1 LEGWAGKQ
9 FEGQWR
15 VAHALPPRIIARVR
29 RVFKAG
35 GAFDTA

>member
-1 LEGWAGKQ
+1 M
-9 FEGQWR
+9 R
-15 VAHALPPRIIARVR
+15 SPPRIIARVT